1 MPTMN
6 DIVDVEITLQSSAVA
21 RQGFNSL
28 MLAGKTTSFKQ
39 DEPNPWTVGEVRK
52 YEKFADITSDKS
64 ILAGGAIYNMAQVAF
79 AQSPAVTQV
88 YVGYLAEDTLSAD
101 DLTTLRES
109 NDQWFGYCSEWNS
122 ASDITLQETELGGVK
137 YGFYLLE
144 DDVSAA
150 SPSGYDGYGSYTSLW
165 HTKSTDAARKW
176 INVAIAS
183 RILCLQ
189 PGSYTAAFKSLEG
202 VDTSKYTKTEEGYLR
217 PERVDANTPAT
228 CAINQYSFV
237 GGRGIT
243 WTGVTANVEKEGF
256 IDDYIGILYTE
267 ARITEDVYSLLASA
281 DKIPYTQGGVQT
293 ITTAVQ
299 ARLQQ
304 GVSDGFLSGAPAP
317 VVVAPDVV
325 NVAPDLKAGRQLP
338 DIEFFAVTAGS
349 VHTVNIRGSVQI

>member
-64 ILAGGAIYNMAQVAF
+64 ILAGGAIYNMAKVAF

-88 YVGYLAEDTLSAD
+88 YVGYLAEDTLSVD
-101 DLTTLRES
+101 DVTNLRAS
-109 NDQWFGYCSEWNS
+109 NDNWFGYCSEWNDV
-122 ASDITLQETELGGVK
+122 SDITLQETELAGVK

-150 SPSGYDGYGSYTSLW
+150 SPSGYDSFSSYTSLW
-165 HTKSTDAARKW
+165 HTKSTDTARKW
-176 INVAIAS
+176 VNVGIAS

-189 PGSYTAAFKSLEG
+189 PGSYTAAFKSLND
-202 VDTSKYTKTEEGYLR
+202 VDTSKYSALEEGYLR
-217 PERVDANTPAT
+217 PDRVDANTPAT

-243 WTGVTANVEKEGF
+243 WTGVTANVENEGF

-267 ARITEDVYSLLASA
+267 ARITEDVYSMLASA

-293 ITTAVQ
+293 LTTAVQ

-304 GVSDGFLSGAPAP
+304 GVSDGFLSGTPAP

-325 NVAPDLKAGRQLP
+325 NVAPSLKAGRQLP
-338 DIEFFAVTAGS
+338 DIEFYAVTAGS
-349 VHTVNIRGSVQI
+349 VHTVNIKGSVKI